1 MRPIDRNEILP
12 IGDYEQVRDHFRA
25 RVIHEKR
32 PRRVKIG
39 DHLSAVFENRDS
51 VLLQIQ
57 EMLRTER
64 ISSEPAIKHEIE
76 TYNALIPGEN
86 ELSVTLFVE
95 IPERELRDR
104 MLIELAGLERHVGI
118 DVNGE
123 RLMATSEPRPGAVDD
138 RTTAVHYL
146 KIPLSEA
153 AAGMLKQRRAAAS
166 LVVTHPRYEA
176 RADLSEATLAKLA
189 EDLSGG

>member
-1 MRPIDRNEILP
+1 MRLIDRNEILP
-12 IGDYEQVRDHFRA
+12 IGDYEQVRDRFRA
-25 RVIHEKR
+25 RVISEKR
-32 PRRVKIG
+32 PRRVKLG

-76 TYNALIPGEN
+76 TYNELIPGEN
-86 ELSVTLFVE
+86 ELSLTVFVE

-104 MLIELAGLERHVGI
+104 MLVELAGLERHVGI
-118 DVNGE
+118 EVNGE
-123 RLMATSEPRPGAVDD
+123 RYMASSGPRPGAVED
-138 RTTAVHYL
+138 RTTAVHYM
-146 KIPLSEA
+146 KIRLPDG
-153 AAGMLKQRRAAAS
+153 AAGLLKDGRATAA

-176 RADLSEATLAKLA
+176 RADLSAATLAKLG
-189 EDLSGG
+189 EDLSG